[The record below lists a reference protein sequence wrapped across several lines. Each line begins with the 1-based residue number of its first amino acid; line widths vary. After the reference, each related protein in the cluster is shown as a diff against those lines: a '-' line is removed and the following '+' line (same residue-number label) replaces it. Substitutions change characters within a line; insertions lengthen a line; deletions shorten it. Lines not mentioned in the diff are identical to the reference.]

1 MEFMKEKS
9 PAWMAFLYLMSA
21 ISRTWKAQDWSILP
35 TIMII
40 SKSFTE
46 KKIFLNFIWEVLITD
61 LAPKIWC

>member
-1 MEFMKEKS
+1 
-9 PAWMAFLYLMSA
+9 MAFLYLMSA

-61 LAPKIWC
+61 LAPRIWC